1 MRTVVVAA
9 STHRREEYAVDF
21 EGHRAVQLIDEAGRM
36 RGEMIWRLAT
46 GRTVEVTEF
55 GIFDPADRRRGYGTR
70 LLKAGLDDIRQF
82 FSEKDLRLRRVYLFC
97 DAINEPGRSFW
108 ESRGFRLASVLPGF
122 YHYCDVALYIRNV
135 ETAP

>member
-1 MRTVVVAA
+1 MRTAVVAA

-21 EGHRAVQLIDEAGRM
+21 EGHRAVQLINEAGRM

-55 GIFDPADRRRGYGTR
+55 GIFDP
-70 LLKAGLDDIRQF
+70 
-82 FSEKDLRLRRVYLFC
+82 
-97 DAINEPGRSFW
+97 NELGRSFW
-108 ESRGFRLASVLPGF
+108 ESQGFRLASVLHGF
-122 YHYCDVALYIRNV
+122 YHYCDAALHIRNV